1 MESYF
6 HAKTG
11 KYGLVTMKR
20 RYGNAQLPDMELVD
34 VRLAR
39 KRKTMHEDF
48 SSILLEAMKEA
59 LARKEQ
65 VIIFQNRRGYAP
77 YLLCEDCAHIPK
89 CTQCDVSLTYH
100 QYAKELRCHY
110 CGYKEDIPRE
120 CVACGSS
127 RLKTTGYGTERLEE
141 EIQLLLPEAR
151 VQRMDL
157 DTTRQKNS
165 YQMIIDNF
173 SEGEID
179 ILVGTQMVS
188 KGLDFDGVSLVGILD
203 ADRMLHFPDFRSF
216 ERTFQLITQVSGR
229 SGRRDKV
236 GKVVIQTA
244 NTKQPILQKIA
255 SNDYEGL
262 YEEEMNERA
271 SYRYPPYVRL
281 IKLTVKDADKFTC
294 DHAANQLANSLR
306 DALGATRVLGP
317 EEPVI
322 GRIRNQYLMQ
332 ILIKLE
338 RDKINLQAVK
348 EIIRNESN
356 ALPQEKAFKK
366 TSVVIDVDPY

>member
-1 MESYF
+1 M
-6 HAKTG
+6 
-11 KYGLVTMKR
+11 
-20 RYGNAQLPDMELVD
+20 
-34 VRLAR
+34 
-39 KRKTMHEDF
+39 
-48 SSILLEAMKEA
+48 
-59 LARKEQ
+59 
-65 VIIFQNRRGYAP
+65 
-77 YLLCEDCAHIPK
+77 
-89 CTQCDVSLTYH
+89 
-100 QYAKELRCHY
+100 
-110 CGYKEDIPRE
+110 
-120 CVACGSS
+120 
-127 RLKTTGYGTERLEE
+127 KTTGYGTERLEE

-165 YQMIIDNF
+165 YQTIIDNF
-173 SEGEID
+173 SQGEID

-203 ADRMLHFPDFRSF
+203 ADRMLHFPDFRSY

-236 GKVVIQTA
+236 GKVVVQTA
-244 NTKQPILQKIA
+244 NTKQPILIKII
-255 SNDYEGL
+255 SYDYDGL

-294 DHAANQLANSLR
+294 DHAANHLANSLR
-306 DALGATRVLGP
+306 NALGAKRVLGP

-332 ILIKLE
+332 VLIKLE

-348 EIIRNESN
+348 EIIRNECN

-366 TSVVIDVDPY
+366 SSVVIDVDPY